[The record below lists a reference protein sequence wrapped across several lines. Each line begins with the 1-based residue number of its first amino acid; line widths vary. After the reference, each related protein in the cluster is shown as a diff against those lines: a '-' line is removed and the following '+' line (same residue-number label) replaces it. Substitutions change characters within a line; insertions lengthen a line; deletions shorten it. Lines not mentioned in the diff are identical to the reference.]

1 MHGRSIFE
9 SEFSNNVSSPRDK
22 TKRKQKFTLKI
33 SERIAKFVARNTT
46 MRIGIASRRV
56 GSHYLASFRKKKR
69 KGGGGGVPRAAID
82 LPPRN
87 FIVHRWSTD
96 CVRACILAG
105 WIDTRRMRKRIAT
118 GSYPSPSPLPVPL
131 SRPVPRSWRR
141 SARWG
146 RIIHRLEHVADQHGF
161 LTAVMWPGGSVRQA
175 LHPSCIHP
183 TYRRVDEMVNRR
195 AVEARGRRGWRRTEL
210 KTMEFYSETSEWKK
224 VGARESCLN
233 RNPTT
238 IACCCSKMRIIVSYI
253 TGDTTGIVYFLWFR
267 LGGEGKGDG
276 AEVDC
281 GCHGL
286 RLEKGCW
293 WSAVC
298 IEITELIIVVGW

>member
-69 KGGGGGVPRAAID
+69 KGGGGVPRAAID

-175 LHPSCIHP
+175 LLASILHPSDVSTSRRNGKSTGGRGQRKEGVE
-183 TYRRVDEMVNRR
+183 TYRVGDYGILFWDFW
-195 AVEARGRRGWRRTEL
+195 VEEGRR
-210 KTMEFYSETSEWKK
+210 
-224 VGARESCLN
+224 
-233 RNPTT
+233 
-238 IACCCSKMRIIVSYI
+238 
-253 TGDTTGIVYFLWFR
+253 
-267 LGGEGKGDG
+267 EG
-276 AEVDC
+276 
-281 GCHGL
+281 
-286 RLEKGCW
+286 
-293 WSAVC
+293 
-298 IEITELIIVVGW
+298 VVFKS